1 MMQILPSWFKQVLSG
16 LAILMLIAGL
26 FLWQRHDLTEARK
39 TVTKLETDKANLQGQ
54 VDGYKAAQAQEIK
67 IHVYQDKLNV
77 KLEAAQ
83 NAISKDNPKCADPQP
98 FLDHVYSGLV
108 GLSDDQTGANSH
120 STKPSGNVP
129 H

>member
-39 TVTKLETDKANLQGQ
+39 TVATLKTDKANLQGQ

-67 IHVYQDKLNV
+67 IHVYQDKLNIQL
-77 KLEAAQ
+77 KAAQ
-83 NAISKDNPKCADPQP
+83 NALKSDDPKCTDPRP
-98 FLDHVYSGLV
+98 FLDHVYAGLV
-108 GLSDDQTGANSH
+108 GLSDDQTGANSN
-120 STKPSGNVP
+120 SAKPSGNVP